1 MEIPP
6 AGGRDDGGSTAGDG
20 DLRLPPPQHC
30 HTVYCNQG
38 HYEPVSGGGAE
49 TGATVLQ
56 AVVVSVQGG
65 CGGDADGG
73 LGCRTDIGGGGDGRD
88 RDIYILSWWEDNV
101 ANLTLGMDPNISLA
115 YALRLER
122 HHLIMGTLGE
132 NGGQL

>member
-49 TGATVLQ
+49 TGAKDIK
-56 AVVVSVQGG
+56 VVVGTGRSG
-65 CGGDADGG
+65 CGIDEDGG
-73 LGCRTDIGGGGDGRD
+73 SGSVTDGGGEETDGMEV
-88 RDIYILSWWEDNV
+88 DID
-101 ANLTLGMDPNISLA
+101 
-115 YALRLER
+115 
-122 HHLIMGTLGE
+122 
-132 NGGQL
+132 